1 MADQLFMNRPMAM
14 EIAEEATL
22 TDDAVA
28 ATDKALVYD
37 TSAGRWKLKSLGGGN
52 TNTITPNT
60 YVATVTVA
68 NGQTTGKESAI
79 GIPADFL
86 PLAVGIHVTVAA
98 TNAVN
103 LTDIGDEGDTD
114 SYVDTIAVAVNS
126 TGYKGLFGCN
136 GLNAMPGGTANTG
149 PLRTADEVMCTLS
162 GDPGATGATIR
173 FTFYG
178 LTGA

>member
-1 MADQLFMNRPMAM
+1 MSLFMNKPMALDIV
-14 EIAEEATL
+14 ESATL
-22 TDDAVA
+22 TGAQVA
-28 ATDKALVYD
+28 ANDLFLVFD
-37 TSAGRWKLKSLGGGN
+37 RSADAWKLKAHGGGG
-52 TNTITPNT
+52 TNTVSVDT

-79 GIPADFL
+79 GAPNNFL
-86 PLAVGIHVTVAA
+86 PIAVAVHVTVAA

-126 TGYKGLFGCN
+126 TGFKGIFGCN
-136 GLNAMPGGTANTG
+136 GLNAQPGGTANTG
-149 PLRTADEVMCTLS
+149 ALSTADEVMCTLS

-173 FTFYG
+173 FTFIG
-178 LTGA
+178 ITGA